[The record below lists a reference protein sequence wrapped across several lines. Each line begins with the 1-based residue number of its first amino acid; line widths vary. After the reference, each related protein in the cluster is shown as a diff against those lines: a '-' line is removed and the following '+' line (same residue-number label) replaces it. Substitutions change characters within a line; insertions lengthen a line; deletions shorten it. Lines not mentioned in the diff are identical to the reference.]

1 MSARL
6 LKDPAT
12 ASSRIFVGHLQTDD
26 VTKMELEEHFAKYG
40 TVIASI
46 INRGFGFVQFEDE
59 QSAQKAIQNEDGAMF
74 KGRRI
79 GINSFLAYMNI
90 FSNIFSFYI
99 IIIQKEYTLER
110 IYIVFLIFY
119 LKMLDQQRRII
130 SLIAEMQNK

>member
-26 VTKMELEEHFAKYG
+26 VTKLELEEHFVKYG
-40 TVIASI
+40 TVIAST

-59 QSAQKAIQNEDGAMF
+59 QSAQKAIQNENGAMF

-79 GINSFLAYMNI
+79 G
-90 FSNIFSFYI
+90 
-99 IIIQKEYTLER
+99 
-110 IYIVFLIFY
+110 
-119 LKMLDQQRRII
+119 ML
-130 SLIAEMQNK
+130 

>member
-1 MSARL
+1 MQETKALRILLKIDEEHQQFDSFNCSKRVLFFLYYKIRMSARL

-26 VTKMELEEHFAKYG
+26 VTKLELEEHFSKYG

-59 QSAQKAIQNEDGAMF
+59 QSAQKAIQNEDGAQF

-79 GINSFLAYMNI
+79 GMS
-90 FSNIFSFYI
+90 
-99 IIIQKEYTLER
+99 
-110 IYIVFLIFY
+110 
-119 LKMLDQQRRII
+119 
-130 SLIAEMQNK
+130 